1 VKEGHVSH
9 PARSLRLDYWPG
21 LGEAILGLLLIA
33 LPLQTYSVYVNSIP
47 AFSNLSLSSFETLAY
62 LVLTSTL
69 SGILVVVFGTRRLL
83 NELHLG
89 NVSGP
94 ATLLAIAKV
103 LNQEKYKRIM
113 IAATLL
119 YGLFFAIV
127 SGTVVYRP
135 MENFAQEYL
144 IQAPSAVIAVC
155 CGSIGLIPVLTVFLT
170 NQVGLL
176 VIPANILILAA
187 VSVLV
192 GLNAT
197 LIVCE
202 YHNRPRGASG
212 RWLLGLG
219 AFTGLFTACPTC
231 AGLFFSA
238 LAVGLGSSALII
250 VPSTQPYFVVGTILV
265 LIGGAYLSTRM
276 LGPVVL
282 GSCERERSTST
293 LRH

>member
-1 VKEGHVSH
+1 VKGDHVSH
-9 PARSLRLDYWPG
+9 PARSLWLTWPG

-33 LPLQTYSVYVNSIP
+33 LPLRTYSVYVNLIP
-47 AFSNLSLSSFETLAY
+47 VFSNSSLSLLEMLAY

-69 SGILVVVFGTRRLL
+69 SGILVVVLGIRRLL
-83 NELHLG
+83 NVLRLG
-89 NVSGP
+89 SVSGP
-94 ATLLAIAKV
+94 ATLLAVAKV
-103 LNQEKYKRIM
+103 LSEERYKRIM
-113 IAATLL
+113 VAATLL
-119 YGLFFAIV
+119 YGLFFAVV

-155 CGSIGLIPVLTVFLT
+155 CGSTGLIPVLTVFLT
-170 NQVGLL
+170 NQLGLL

-187 VSVLV
+187 VSALV

-238 LAVGLGSSALII
+238 LVVGLGSSALVIL
-250 VPSTQPYFVVGTILV
+250 PSTQLYFVVGTILV
-265 LIGGAYLSTRM
+265 LIGGVYLSTRM
-276 LGPVVL
+276 LGQAVL
-282 GSCERERSTST
+282 GHCEREQRRTP
-293 LRH
+293 

>member
-1 VKEGHVSH
+1 MSH
-9 PARSLRLDYWPG
+9 PARSLWLTWPG

-33 LPLQTYSVYVNSIP
+33 LPLRTYSVYVNLIP
-47 AFSNLSLSSFETLAY
+47 VFSNSSLSLLEMLAY

-69 SGILVVVFGTRRLL
+69 SGILVVVLGIRRLL
-83 NELHLG
+83 NVLRLG
-89 NVSGP
+89 SVSGP
-94 ATLLAIAKV
+94 ATLLAVAKV
-103 LNQEKYKRIM
+103 LSEERYKRIM
-113 IAATLL
+113 VAATLL
-119 YGLFFAIV
+119 YGLFFAVV

-155 CGSIGLIPVLTVFLT
+155 CGSTGLIPVLTVFLT
-170 NQVGLL
+170 NQLGLL

-187 VSVLV
+187 VSALV

-238 LAVGLGSSALII
+238 LVVGLGSSALVIL
-250 VPSTQPYFVVGTILV
+250 PSTQLYFVVGTILV
-265 LIGGAYLSTRM
+265 LIGGVYLSTRM
-276 LGPVVL
+276 LGQAVL
-282 GSCERERSTST
+282 GHCEREQRRTP
-293 LRH
+293 

>member
-1 VKEGHVSH
+1 MKGDHVSH
-9 PARSLRLDYWPG
+9 PSRSLWPDWPG

-33 LPLQTYSVYVNSIP
+33 FPLQTYSVYVNSIP
-47 AFSNLSLSSFETLAY
+47 VFSNSSLSLLEPLAY

-69 SGILVVVFGTRRLL
+69 SGILVVVLGIRRLL
-83 NELHLG
+83 NVLRLG

-94 ATLLAIAKV
+94 ATLLTVAKV
-103 LNQEKYKRIM
+103 MSEERYKRIM
-113 IAATLL
+113 VAATIL
-119 YGLFFAIV
+119 YGLFFAVV

-144 IQAPSAVIAVC
+144 VQAPSAVIAVC
-155 CGSIGLIPVLTVFLT
+155 CGSTGLIPVLTVFLT
-170 NQVGLL
+170 NQLGLL

-187 VSVLV
+187 VSALV

-197 LIVCE
+197 LIVSE
-202 YHNRPRGASG
+202 YHNRPYGASG

-238 LAVGLGSSALII
+238 LVVGLGSSALLIL
-250 VPSTQPYFVVGTILV
+250 PSTQLYFVIATILV
-265 LIGGAYLSTRM
+265 LIGGVYLSTRM
-276 LGPVVL
+276 LGQAVL
-282 GSCERERSTST
+282 THCEREQRRTP
-293 LRH
+293 

>member
-1 VKEGHVSH
+1 VKGDRVSR
-9 PARSLRLDYWPG
+9 PARSSWLNWPG

-47 AFSNLSLSSFETLAY
+47 AFSNSSLSLLEPLAH

-69 SGILVVVFGTRRLL
+69 SGILVVVLGIRRLL
-83 NELHLG
+83 NVLRLG

-94 ATLLAIAKV
+94 ATLLTVAKV
-103 LNQEKYKRIM
+103 LSEERYKRIM
-113 IAATLL
+113 VAATLL
-119 YGLFFAIV
+119 YGLFFAVV

-155 CGSIGLIPVLTVFLT
+155 CGSTGLIPVLTVFLT

-176 VIPANILILAA
+176 VIPSNILILAA
-187 VSVLV
+187 VSALV

-197 LIVCE
+197 LVVCE

-212 RWLLGLG
+212 LLGLG

-238 LAVGLGSSALII
+238 LVVGLGSSALVIL
-250 VPSTQPYFVVGTILV
+250 PSTQLYFVVGTILV
-265 LIGGAYLSTRM
+265 LIGGVYLSTRM
-276 LGPVVL
+276 LGQVVL
-282 GSCERERSTST
+282 GRCEREQRRTS
-293 LRH
+293 

>member
-1 VKEGHVSH
+1 MKGDRVSH
-9 PARSLRLDYWPG
+9 PARSLWLNWPG

-47 AFSNLSLSSFETLAY
+47 AFSNSSLSLLEPLAY

-69 SGILVVVFGTRRLL
+69 SGILVVVLGIRRLL
-83 NELHLG
+83 NVLRLG
-89 NVSGP
+89 SVSGL
-94 ATLLAIAKV
+94 ATLLTVAKV
-103 LNQEKYKRIM
+103 LSEERYKRIM
-113 IAATLL
+113 VAATLL
-119 YGLFFAIV
+119 YGLFFAVV

-155 CGSIGLIPVLTVFLT
+155 CGNTGLIPVLTVFLT
-170 NQVGLL
+170 NQLGLL

-187 VSVLV
+187 VSALV

-202 YHNRPRGASG
+202 CHNRPRGASG
-212 RWLLGLG
+212 LLGLG

-231 AGLFFSA
+231 AGFFFSA
-238 LAVGLGSSALII
+238 LVVGLGSSALVIL
-250 VPSTQPYFVVGTILV
+250 PSTQLYFVVGTILV
-265 LIGGAYLSTRM
+265 LIGGVYLSARM
-276 LGPVVL
+276 LGQAVL
-282 GSCERERSTST
+282 DHCEREQRRTP
-293 LRH
+293 

>member
-1 VKEGHVSH
+1 MKGDHVSH
-9 PARSLRLDYWPG
+9 PARSLWLTWPG

-33 LPLQTYSVYVNSIP
+33 LPLRTYSVYVNLIP
-47 AFSNLSLSSFETLAY
+47 VFSNSSLSLLEMLAY

-69 SGILVVVFGTRRLL
+69 SGILVVVLGIRRLL
-83 NELHLG
+83 NVLRLG
-89 NVSGP
+89 SVSGP
-94 ATLLAIAKV
+94 ATLLAVAKV
-103 LNQEKYKRIM
+103 LSEERYKRIM
-113 IAATLL
+113 VAATLL
-119 YGLFFAIV
+119 YGLFFAVV

-155 CGSIGLIPVLTVFLT
+155 CGSTGLIPVLTVFLT
-170 NQVGLL
+170 NQLGLL

-187 VSVLV
+187 VSALV

-238 LAVGLGSSALII
+238 LVVGLGSSALVIL
-250 VPSTQPYFVVGTILV
+250 PSTQLYFVVGTILV
-265 LIGGAYLSTRM
+265 LIGGVYLSTRM
-276 LGPVVL
+276 LGQAVL
-282 GSCERERSTST
+282 GHCEREQRRTP
-293 LRH
+293 